1 MAPSVPPPSPG
12 PVPEDDLEQ
21 YVGMTAREAERT
33 AVRHGWTTVRALP
46 PDAVITLEYL
56 AGRLNLT
63 VQDGVVTRCWAG

>member
-1 MAPSVPPPSPG
+1 MAPSPTPG
-12 PVPEDDLEQ
+12 PVPEDDLGQ
-21 YVGMTAREAERT
+21 YVGMPAQEAERT
-33 AVRHGWTTVRALP
+33 AARHGWTTVRALP